1 MSLHL
6 PRLIRTEHFVRT
18 GRTARILALMS
29 ATALTLLS
37 TSPVFAANPVL
48 SSLHVTGP
56 NGPQSAGQT
65 ITYTAQAQGNGGTPE
80 YQFWLDTAQGWRIV
94 QNYSTKNTFSLHNI
108 AAGSYPVV
116 VQALDQ
122 NQVQAGDWSQAQHQ
136 DFFVNVDSTATL
148 SLPTSFTAGKAV
160 TVTATS
166 THLFDPVYQLWYKTP
181 AGQWVQS
188 GDYQNSGT
196 FTFTPTQSGTYQA
209 IVYAKD
215 VLAPALPTFA
225 VTDIHTMTSTAAS
238 GTPTPTPT
246 GTINEAQGTWT
257 TVATD
262 AASTPPLTALTL
274 SPNGQQLA
282 TLNASGQVSLIN
294 PSNGTATSL
303 GTAPGYQTTFIPNM
317 FQIGW
322 GLHGTLYTI
331 NQYSLDRYI
340 NGQWQQDFG
349 QNAPWQIGYKDGVAG
364 PSPRHFISTAAGL
377 DVWTNNDGI
386 WQFNGTTWQEIAGSS
401 NPYPHITFAQLQQ
414 DETTNN
420 WNNVPMSYSYPELQ
434 PNVDLRPYSFVA
446 TTSDA
451 LYSQYVPQSWLTA
464 NSNNT
469 NYVPAPFSQ
478 VVEQNG
484 QWNQL
489 PTIPNDP
496 YHEALPLLMNPQ
508 TQALTAIVYQAPT
521 SQRTANYHVQA
532 LATFNSQSQAWQEIS
547 APLNHNTSIYNMA
560 SQGIPVVST
569 VNHGV
574 YAWQNQQWQAL
585 SQNSPF
591 TSGTVNYFLVSGSHG
606 ILYAGTLHHI
616 YRWTPQS

>member
-6 PRLIRTEHFVRT
+6 PRLMRSHRSIH
-18 GRTARILALMS
+18 TARILALMS

-37 TSPVFAANPVL
+37 TSPVLAANPVL

-80 YQFWLDTAQGWRIV
+80 YEFWLDTAQGWRIV

-116 VQALDQ
+116 VQALDR
-122 NQVQAGDWSQAQHQ
+122 NQVHAGDWSQAQHQ

-148 SLPTSFTAGKAV
+148 SLPTSFTPGKAV

-188 GDYQNSGT
+188 GHYQHSGT
-196 FTFTPTQSGTYQA
+196 FTFTPTQSGTYEA

-215 VLAPALPTFA
+215 VQAPALPTFA
-225 VTDIHTMTSTAAS
+225 VTNSQTMTSTAAS

-262 AASTPPLTALTL
+262 APSTPPLTALAL

-282 TLNASGQVSLIN
+282 TLNASGQVNLIN

-303 GTAPGYQTTFIPNM
+303 GIAPGYQTQLNNPYY
-317 FQIGW
+317 QIGW
-322 GLHGTLYTI
+322 GMHGTLYAI
-331 NQYSLDRYI
+331 NQFSLDRYV
-340 NGQWQQDFG
+340 NGQWQQNFG
-349 QNAPWQIGYKDGVAG
+349 QDAPWHLGYDMGIG
-364 PSPRHFISTAAGL
+364 PSPRHFIATSTGL
-377 DVWTNNDGI
+377 DVWTSNDGI
-386 WQFNGTTWQEIAGSS
+386 WHWRGTTWQEISGTN
-401 NPYPHITFAQLQQ
+401 NPYPQWTYNQIHQG
-414 DETTNN
+414 ETTRNPQLLAN
-420 WNNVPMSYSYPELQ
+420 YPIPYATDAIE
-434 PNVDLRPYSFVA
+434 PSIDLRPYSFVA
-446 TTSDA
+446 TSSGI
-451 LYSQYVPQSWLTA
+451 LYSQYVPQSWLSTRNTTA
-464 NSNNT
+464 
-469 NYVPAPFSQ
+469 YAPFTQ
-478 VVEQNG
+478 VMEHNG
-484 QWNQL
+484 QWSQL
-489 PTIPNDP
+489 PPIPNDP
-496 YHEALPLLMNPQ
+496 YHEVLPLLMNPQ
-508 TQALTAIVYQAPT
+508 TQALTAVVYQAPA
-521 SQRTANYHVQA
+521 SKRTLDYHVQA
-532 LATFNSQSQAWQEIS
+532 LAVFNPQIQSWQTTS
-547 APLNHNTSIYNMA
+547 APLNHNTFRYGIT
-560 SQGIPVVST
+560 SQGLPVIST
-569 VNHGV
+569 INHGV
-574 YAWQNQQWQAL
+574 YVWQNQQWQAL
-585 SQNSPF
+585 SSHSPF
-591 TSGTVNYFLVSGSHG
+591 TRGTVNYFLVPGSHG